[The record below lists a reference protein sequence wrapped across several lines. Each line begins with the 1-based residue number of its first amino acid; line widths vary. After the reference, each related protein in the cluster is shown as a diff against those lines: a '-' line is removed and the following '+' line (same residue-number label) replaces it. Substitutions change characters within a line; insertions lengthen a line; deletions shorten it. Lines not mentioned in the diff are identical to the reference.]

1 MYKQLQEK
9 NMQIIYLTHSNRFEW
24 AFVDF
29 MNKAFLLTLLWN
41 NYTFYV
47 DNSVEGEYTKH
58 VS

>member
-1 MYKQLQEK
+1 
-9 NMQIIYLTHSNRFEW
+9 MQILYPAHSNRFEW
-24 AFVDF
+24 AFVYF
-29 MNKAFLLTLLWN
+29 MNKVFLLTLLWN

>member
-1 MYKQLQEK
+1 
-9 NMQIIYLTHSNRFEW
+9 MQIVYTAHLNSFECV
-24 AFVDF
+24 FVYF

-47 DNSVEGEYTKH
+47 DNSVEGEYTKL